1 MNAAQVAVL
10 LYQIVSKGN
19 VEFVAALLVLNDAIA
34 LLPVVDQHDG
44 GLTIYNDGGELKL
57 ST

>member
-1 MNAAQVAVL
+1 MNAVQTAAL
-10 LYQIVSKGN
+10 LYDIVSKGN
-19 VEFVAALLVLNDAIA
+19 PSFVAALLVLSDAIA